1 MDKIK
6 NNIAGAWESVYRDLE
21 KKLPGHA
28 IHAWFDPIVAVDF
41 QEKSFILEVPNQ
53 FSLEWIESH
62 YKDEITLSIKD
73 LFDKSIK
80 YQLLVVKEKKDT
92 LFNVSS

>member
-6 NNIAGAWESVYRDLE
+6 NNVTLAWRSIYRDLE

-41 QEKSFILEVPNQ
+41 QKNL
-53 FSLEWIESH
+53 
-62 YKDEITLSIKD
+62 
-73 LFDKSIK
+73 LFWGAKPVFFRMD
-80 YQLLVVKEKKDT
+80 
-92 LFNVSS
+92 

>member
-53 FSLEWIESH
+53 FLIEFLYNH
-62 YKDEITLSIKD
+62 E
-73 LFDKSIK
+73 
-80 YQLLVVKEKKDT
+80 
-92 LFNVSS
+92 

>member
-6 NNIAGAWESVYRDLE
+6 NNVASAWKSVCVDLE

-41 QEKSFILEVPNQ
+41 
-53 FSLEWIESH
+53 
-62 YKDEITLSIKD
+62 
-73 LFDKSIK
+73 
-80 YQLLVVKEKKDT
+80 
-92 LFNVSS
+92 